1 MWDEH
6 DKNRAEISI
15 MAELSFKQIA
25 RLFKN
30 AEDFIYIKVR
40 KGVSLIDDVKN
51 LQIEV
56 GVDFSH
62 CGVPFWEPLIV
73 EIPARTNQSKGILYW
88 EIYCSALSEL
98 WAGIF
103 SEKKFQLISR
113 VHFFQKPQLTL
124 FGESILIFWPFLSLT
139 PNMST

>member
-1 MWDEH
+1 
-6 DKNRAEISI
+6 

-62 CGVPFWEPLIV
+62 CGVPF
-73 EIPARTNQSKGILYW
+73 
-88 EIYCSALSEL
+88 
-98 WAGIF
+98 
-103 SEKKFQLISR
+103 
-113 VHFFQKPQLTL
+113 
-124 FGESILIFWPFLSLT
+124 
-139 PNMST
+139 